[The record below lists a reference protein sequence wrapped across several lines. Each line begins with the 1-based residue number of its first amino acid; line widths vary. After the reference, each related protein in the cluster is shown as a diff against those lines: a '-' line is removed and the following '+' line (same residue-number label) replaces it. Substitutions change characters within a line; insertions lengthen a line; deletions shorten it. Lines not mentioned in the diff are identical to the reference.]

1 MRPLA
6 IGILLAILL
15 SLLASPALVQTLGVI
30 DWGDA
35 LGRLLL
41 PSLIFGLVLFAW
53 LPRLALWFF
62 VFVVP
67 FAIMEAL
74 YVFRY
79 ERATDEHILAIIRET
94 DFQESLAW
102 LGWSGWL
109 TLFVAVAS
117 AVVLGCL
124 VYHFGRNKIPVAG
137 RWRVIS
143 AVAGLLTLTF
153 VNVTDLLSFKES
165 ELANASMTESLEQG
179 IDSRLLGNLSTTSL
193 SALFPWGVPLRIA
206 HYVSLQSG
214 MADARRVLAD
224 FKFGAYQLPVRV
236 EPEVYVLVIGETGRP
251 DRWQLNG
258 YARPTNPE
266 LGRRAGVVS
275 FNNATTGWA
284 WTRMSVPVIVSRK
297 PSGLKTSFF
306 PERSVISAFKEAG
319 FWTAWYS
326 MHGRVGF
333 HESAVAL
340 YASEANENRFL
351 NPAGYRSPG
360 AYDESLIASLDA
372 ALARPEP
379 KKLIILHTM
388 GSHFNYAHRT
398 PAAFEM
404 FRPSLRDIAHP
415 DLQDKAHKLELN
427 NSYDNSIL
435 YTDFVLAK
443 IIDRLA
449 DTGKASAL
457 LYIADHGENLFD
469 GDCDKSGHGH
479 HTEYDFRT
487 AAMWWN
493 SVSYAEQHPEKA
505 SLVMSRS
512 SASWSTENVFD
523 TLLDAAGVGFPG
535 SRHQK
540 SLLDPSFVPTQ
551 RMTQVGLDF
560 DKSAREPVCKTVLQN
575 PRH

>member
-1 MRPLA
+1 MRPVA
-6 IGILLAILL
+6 IVFLLTVLL
-15 SLLASPALVQTLGVI
+15 SLLASPGLAQTLGAV
-30 DWGDA
+30 DWVDA
-35 LGRLLL
+35 LERLLL
-41 PSLIFGLVLFAW
+41 PSLIFGLVVFAW

-79 ERATDEHILAIIRET
+79 ERATDEHIFAIIRET

-109 TLFVAVAS
+109 TLFGAITTAVILA
-117 AVVLGCL
+117 GL
-124 VYHFGRNKIPVAG
+124 VYRYGRKKISIAV
-137 RWRVIS
+137 RWRAI
-143 AVAGLLTLTF
+143 ALVAGLLTLAF
-153 VNVTDLLSFKES
+153 VNVELLSFNEA
-165 ELANASMTESLEQG
+165 EVAAANATQSIEQE
-179 IDSRLLGNLSTTSL
+179 IDSHLLGNVSTTSF

-206 HYVSLQSG
+206 RYVSLQSG
-214 MADARRVLAD
+214 MADARQALAG
-224 FKFGAYQLPVRV
+224 FRFGARQAPARV

-266 LGRRAGVVS
+266 LGTRAGVVS

-284 WTRMSVPVIVSRK
+284 WTRMSVPVIISRK

-340 YASEANENRFL
+340 YASEADETRFL

-360 AYDESLIASLDA
+360 AYDESLLASLDA
-372 ALARPEP
+372 ALARPE
-379 KKLIILHTM
+379 KKKFIVLHTM

-398 PAAFEM
+398 PASFEK
-404 FRPSLRDIAHP
+404 FRPSLKDVAHP

-427 NSYDNSIL
+427 NSYDNAIL

-449 DTGKASAL
+449 DTGKASAM

-487 AAMWWN
+487 AALWWN

-505 SLVMSRS
+505 RLVMSRR
-512 SASWSTENVFD
+512 SAPWSTENVFD
-523 TLLDAAGVGFPG
+523 TLLDAAGIVFSG
-535 SRHQK
+535 SRQQK

-560 DKSAREPVCKTVLQN
+560 DKVDRDPVCKALLKSA
-575 PRH
+575 RH